1 MRAVNDVS
9 FDVERD
15 ECLGLVGESG
25 CGKTTLSKM
34 LMRGISA
41 DPNEGAGRVV
51 FDDWGRKIDVLS
63 LEGDDLDRFRTK
75 LQFIFQDPFGSLNPR
90 MTVYDILVEPLIIH
104 KIGDDAYRREMVSEL
119 MEMVGLDRRHLSRY
133 PHSFSG
139 GQRQRIGIA
148 RALALRPDMV
158 ICDEPVSAL
167 DVSIQA
173 QILNLLKD
181 LQKQLGLTYHV
192 HLAQSRGG
200 RLHRRPH
207 RRDVRRPPG
216 RAGAGGRAVPQ
227 PAASLHQGAAV
238 GGARCPI
245 PTPASISAR

>member
-1 MRAVNDVS
+1 M
-9 FDVERD
+9 
-15 ECLGLVGESG
+15 
-25 CGKTTLSKM
+25 
-34 LMRGISA
+34 
-41 DPNEGAGRVV
+41 
-51 FDDWGRKIDVLS
+51 
-63 LEGDDLDRFRTK
+63 
-75 LQFIFQDPFGSLNPR
+75 
-90 MTVYDILVEPLIIH
+90 
-104 KIGDDAYRREMVSEL
+104 EL
-119 MEMVGLDRRHLSRY
+119 VGLDRRHLSRY
-133 PHSFSG
+133 PHCFSG

-216 RAGAGGRAVPQ
+216 RAGAG
-227 PAASLHQGAAV
+227 AASCSAT
-238 GGARCPI
+238 RCI
-245 PTPASISAR
+245 PTPRRCCRRCPMPDPDAPARPRAR